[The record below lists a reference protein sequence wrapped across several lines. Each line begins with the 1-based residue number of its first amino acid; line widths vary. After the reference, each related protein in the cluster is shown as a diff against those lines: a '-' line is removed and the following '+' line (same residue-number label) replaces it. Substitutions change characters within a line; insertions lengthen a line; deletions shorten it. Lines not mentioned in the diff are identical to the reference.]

1 MGTSHGA
8 FIHPRTF
15 SSLELAGPHRTAA
28 SQPARKRGSAFREG
42 TPRAAQRQ
50 RHHFFFQRSQRHRLL
65 FWQSALVSPRRRCAR
80 SRLNKHASATEHSPI
95 GAGVGFLAPVRLD
108 PSATTTTTG
117 GGGAHP
123 RGACCHFVSIVA
135 RARHAI
141 PPRAYGVPP
150 HVAYARTGEGSHAGW
165 RGCQDALR
173 EAENPGAKLSLGWM
187 YDRITI
193 VLLVT
198 EVPNVR
204 RL

>member
-108 PSATTTTTG
+108 PSATTTTNG
-117 GGGAHP
+117 GGGGGRIREERVAISFPLLHA
-123 RGACCHFVSIVA
+123 RGTQY
-135 RARHAI
+135 RHA
-141 PPRAYGVPP
+141 PMESPRTSPMRALAKEATRGGGDAKTPYVRQ
-150 HVAYARTGEGSHAGW
+150 RTRA
-165 RGCQDALR
+165 
-173 EAENPGAKLSLGWM
+173 
-187 YDRITI
+187 
-193 VLLVT
+193 
-198 EVPNVR
+198 PN
-204 RL
+204 